1 MSNPAEP
8 QEPANRTVE
17 PSPDV
22 DELAS
27 GVPYRAIAMVLLAL
41 VVIAVAVGIGQLVGG
56 KNSAEETDSQ
66 SSESSLVDDQPAPAP
81 APEADPGAAD
91 AAGQDGAPAAGQPQ
105 DPDAEPAPAPA
116 PAPGVATDGSRVNV
130 VVYNNS
136 LVPGLADRVAGN
148 LRSGGANVTQV
159 GNYSDSNL
167 PHSAAY
173 YGAAPGEQAEAQRIA
188 QELGIEALPRPNELA
203 NSPAGVIV
211 VVTQD
216 LER

>member
-56 KNSAEETDSQ
+56 KDSEETASPAA
-66 SSESSLVDDQPAPAP
+66 ESSLVDDQPAQAPGAEQQP
-81 APEADPGAAD
+81 APEGGEAPVAPGPEGEQPDPNA
-91 AAGQDGAPAAGQPQ
+91 
-105 DPDAEPAPAPA
+105 APAPA
-116 PAPGVATDGSRVNV
+116 PDVAPNGSRVNV

-136 LVPGLADRVAGN
+136 MVPGLADRIAGN
-148 LRSGGANVTQV
+148 LRGGGANVTQV

-167 PHSAAY
+167 PNSAAY

-188 QELGIEALPRPNELA
+188 QELGIEALPRPSELE